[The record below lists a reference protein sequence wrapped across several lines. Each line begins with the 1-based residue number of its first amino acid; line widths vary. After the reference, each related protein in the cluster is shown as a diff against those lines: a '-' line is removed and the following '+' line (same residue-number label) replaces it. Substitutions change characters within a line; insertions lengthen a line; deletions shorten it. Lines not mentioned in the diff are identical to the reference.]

1 VEFPVNGNRDAII
14 QEDTVI
20 RGEIRNGRRVEVHG
34 YVEGELAAEL
44 VVIHPQGQVYGTLRA
59 DAADV
64 SGTAQGKMFIR
75 NLMSIRSTGTVSGNV
90 QYGQLAMEQGGN
102 LSAELKNVP
111 PSIGGDL
118 QISVDRGRSA
128 TVTRFDLTALDPDDS
143 PNALVYTVSNARGGY
158 VVLATSPQVPVSR
171 FTQADLELG
180 GVSYVHD
187 GGAGTQGSFD
197 VVVTDAAGA
206 TSGAPR
212 TVAVSVRG

>member
-1 VEFPVNGNRDAII
+1 VNGSRDAII
-14 QEDTVI
+14 QQDTVI

-44 VVIHPQGQVYGTLRA
+44 VVIHPHGQVYGILRA

-64 SGTAQGKMFIR
+64 AGTAQGKMFVR
-75 NLMSIRSTGTVSGNV
+75 NLMSIRSSGTVSGNV

-118 QISVDRGRSA
+118 HISVDRGRSA
-128 TVTRFDLTALDPDDS
+128 AITRYDLTALDPDDS
-143 PNALVYTVSNARGGY
+143 ATALVYSVSNARSGY
-158 VVLATSPQVPVSR
+158 LVLADAPQNPVSR
-171 FTQADLELG
+171 FTQADVESG
-180 GVSYVHD
+180 TVYYVHD
-187 GGAGTQGSFD
+187 GGAAAEGAFD

-212 TVAVSVRG
+212 TVAVSIRG